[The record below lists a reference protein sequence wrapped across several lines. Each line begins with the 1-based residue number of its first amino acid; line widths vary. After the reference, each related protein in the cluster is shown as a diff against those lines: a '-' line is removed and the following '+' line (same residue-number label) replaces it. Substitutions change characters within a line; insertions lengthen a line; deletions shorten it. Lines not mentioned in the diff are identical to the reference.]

1 MTAFPHTIQRSI
13 ARIQHGTRPVRGVVV
28 HDAEA
33 ESIDAVAHYFATSSP
48 DAVGAHAGISGDGRK
63 VVQWAP
69 LESLV
74 YHAKGANA
82 FTVGIELM
90 GYASLPRSAWLSRR
104 RQRKALGNRIAW
116 VCFHYGLGSPRRG
129 ANYWGHAD
137 FPAGAHSDPGRN
149 FPWKQLGA
157 HACRAYRRLERT
169 DGKSWSAASALR
181 ITAAGA
187 ISRRRA
193 SVAAVA
199 PPPSPE
205 PEHERF
211 ELVHA

>member
-1 MTAFPHTIQRSI
+1 MTAFPHTIQRPI

-33 ESIDAVAHYFATSSP
+33 ESLDGVANYFATSSP
-48 DAVGAHAGISGDGRK
+48 DAVGAHAGISSDGRT

-74 YHAKGANA
+74 YHCKGANA

-90 GYASLPRSAWLSRR
+90 GYASLPRSAWVKRR

-116 VCFHYGLGSPRRG
+116 VCWHYGLGTPRRG
-129 ANYWGHAD
+129 RNYWGHVD
-137 FPAGAHSDPGRN
+137 YPQGTHTDPGSN
-149 FPWKQLGA
+149 FAWNLLGA
-157 HACRAYRRLERT
+157 HAKRAYRRLERSN
-169 DGKSWSAASALR
+169 GESWS
-181 ITAAGA
+181 GP
-187 ISRRRA
+187 A
-193 SVAAVA
+193 SVRSAVA
-199 PPPSPE
+199 RTVSRPRDSLAAPPASPA

-211 ELVHA
+211 ELGHA